1 VCAPL
6 ALHDATL
13 TDFAPDHS
21 LVAALR
27 MAGLRNVFVT
37 DWRSASPEMRFFSID
52 SYLASCIAADLSPD
66 FQHLSAVGS
75 VAQRGGSG
83 APGAAARRHARLIR
97 APIPRISQPALPDV
111 RARLKRTA
119 LLAKPMNGINAPQ
132 RPDCVAG
139 HVGLE
144 LRNVD
149 ANYPFERSHR
159 FAGIQ
164 PNSGFGDYSR
174 LSCGVGDTQLGR
186 RPGSRQGCLR
196 GRQQP
201 SWGGFPGSEPKQ
213 RRGYAARGWV
223 LPGSSASV
231 LHGRWRSCG
240 VAEKARIGRD
250 PFRSEDDPPAAKPA
264 TPLLS
269 LRWTFRA
276 KR

>member
-1 VCAPL
+1 MATILRPLVCAPL

-52 SYLASCIAADLSPD
+52 SYLASCIAAELSPD

-75 VAQRGGSG
+75 VVQRGGCG

-132 RPDCVAG
+132 RPDCVAD
-139 HVGLE
+139 
-144 LRNVD
+144 D
-149 ANYPFERSHR
+149 AVSCEPVS
-159 FAGIQ
+159 A
-164 PNSGFGDYSR
+164 PNSLLTGKLTGNFAKSGSLSRFLSPRRANSMAYS
-174 LSCGVGDTQLGR
+174 GI
-186 RPGSRQGCLR
+186 P
-196 GRQQP
+196 
-201 SWGGFPGSEPKQ
+201 
-213 RRGYAARGWV
+213 YA
-223 LPGSSASV
+223 
-231 LHGRWRSCG
+231 
-240 VAEKARIGRD
+240 
-250 PFRSEDDPPAAKPA
+250 
-264 TPLLS
+264 T
-269 LRWTFRA
+269 
-276 KR
+276 